1 MFKLWLR
8 IGAGRKKEGIS
19 ICKEGKER
27 VKHMCQMVIRLGEE
41 GQRQTG
47 GEQTSRM

>member
-8 IGAGRKKEGIS
+8 IGAGGKKGGIS
-19 ICKEGKER
+19 ICKEKKER
-27 VKHMCQMVIRLGEE
+27 VKHMCHMVIQLGEE